1 MTVVLIAA
9 IQTWLGLSTD
19 VKPTSPPGGS
29 TFYETD
35 TGANYIYDGSAWQL
49 QPKVTDGIVV
59 TRAAAAL
66 PQGTSAAIFTVTGL
80 VLLKRIVG
88 YVTVAV
94 GGVANAT
101 KIKGNSTG
109 AGATTDL
116 CATLDIN
123 GHVAASRYEITG
135 TFANAMVRTLD
146 APLAKVQAVDIIIPP
161 GTIDLDCGGSDGGGG
176 RVRWSVTYV
185 PLEANA
191 MVVAA

>member
-19 VKPTSPPGGS
+19 TKPTTPPGGS

-35 TGANYIYDGSAWQL
+35 TSATYVYDGSAWQL

-66 PQGTSAAIFTVTGL
+66 PQTAAAALFTVTGL

-88 YVTVAV
+88 YVTVGIGA
-94 GGVANAT
+94 VANAT

-116 CATLDIN
+116 CTTLDIN
-123 GHVAASRYEITG
+123 GHVATSRYEITG

-146 APLAKVQAVDIIIPP
+146 VPLAQVQAADIVIPP
-161 GTIDLDCGGSDGGGG
+161 GTIDLDCAGSDGGVG

-185 PLEANA
+185 PLESNA
-191 MVVAA
+191 AVVAA